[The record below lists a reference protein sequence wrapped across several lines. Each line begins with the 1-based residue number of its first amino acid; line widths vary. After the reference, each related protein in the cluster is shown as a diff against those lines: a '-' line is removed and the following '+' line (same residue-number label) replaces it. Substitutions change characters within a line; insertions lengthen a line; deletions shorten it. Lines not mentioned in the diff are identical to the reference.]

1 MPNGFKLQI
10 VLLSSVLVGA
20 ATLGL
25 VGQIIAAQ
33 LFSMFGTIGVLA
45 GMMIWIVFIDS
56 RNRWPSVGWFNRF
69 TRVITFY
76 REIKNFR

>member
-25 VGQIIAAQ
+25 IGQMIAAQ

-45 GMMIWIVFIDS
+45 GMMIWIVIIDS
-56 RNRWPSVGWFNRF
+56 RNRWPSVGWFNRL

-76 REIKNFR
+76 RER